1 MSYSLLLL
9 SQETN
14 IVSRDIYST
23 SRDDF
28 WQDFLRLIYAALLP
42 QHIAAASLTADNW
55 RGTRPQCGFLFPAAP
70 DAIAY
75 GMCVLEFVLVAMLS
89 TEETRKYGFEGCA
102 GPPPPSYRLCRAVG
116 APPPPP
122 VQVRGGGGGARAHC
136 SGSARCILYHMK

>member
-1 MSYSLLLL
+1 MLL
-9 SQETN
+9 SQDTN

-89 TEETRKYGFEGCA
+89 TEETLKYGFEGCA
-102 GPPPPSYRLCRAVG
+102 GADKAFVTAVRQSKTG
-116 APPPPP
+116 AKEA
-122 VQVRGGGGGARAHC
+122 VVVAVR
-136 SGSARCILYHMK
+136 HMKSILHHVK